1 MEIIVD
7 YREAKLLAAL
17 EALGPSPIGR
27 SNLELGDV
35 VVQNGDVKLVFE
47 RKSFADL
54 AASLKDGRYKEQKV
68 RLLAHTEPRKITYL
82 IEGMPNV
89 TGLKPDQTY
98 HGLSSNT
105 ITSMLIHTMFRD
117 GIHVVFTKD
126 EVESAKWIALVA
138 KKLAAHPE
146 KFGGNSGG
154 GEASGSMTEGG
165 ASYVMSVK
173 AKSCKKE
180 NIDMKTCYIL
190 QLCQIPSI
198 SQKIAFHIAA
208 RFASMGALIGALKA
222 CDDDKARLSMLR
234 DIPLVG
240 GKKALTIVK
249 YILQPQEAPEAQIV
263 QEVN

>member
-7 YREAKLLAAL
+7 FREAKLLAAL
-17 EALGPSPIGR
+17 EALGSCSGPIGR

-82 IEGMPNV
+82 IEGMPNA

-126 EVESAKWIALVA
+126 EVESAKWIALIA

-146 KFGGNSGG
+146 KFGG
-154 GEASGSMTEGG
+154 GEASAVGS
-165 ASYVMSVK
+165 AVAYVMSVK

-198 SQKIAFHIAA
+198 SQKIASHIAD
-208 RFASMGALIGALKA
+208 RFASMDALIGALKA
-222 CDDDKARLSMLR
+222 CVDDKARFIMLR

-249 YILQPQEAPEAQIV
+249 YILQPQEAEAEAEA

>member
-7 YREAKLLAAL
+7 FREAKLLAAL
-17 EALGPSPIGR
+17 EALGSCSGPIGR

-82 IEGMPNV
+82 IEGMPNA

-126 EVESAKWIALVA
+126 EVESAKWIALIA

-146 KFGGNSGG
+146 KFGG
-154 GEASGSMTEGG
+154 GEAS
-165 ASYVMSVK
+165 AVAYVMSVK

-198 SQKIAFHIAA
+198 SQKIASHIAD
-208 RFASMGALIGALKA
+208 RFASMDALIGALKA
-222 CDDDKARLSMLR
+222 CVDDKARFIMLR

-249 YILQPQEAPEAQIV
+249 YILQPQEAAAEAEAEAEAR
-263 QEVN
+263 EVN